1 VILHHLFCKKRC
13 ILFARGVLF
22 TVLLIFQSSMVTGEA
37 TPPLAKENILEVFIR
52 DGCPHCA
59 KAKAFL
65 IELRGE
71 RPWLQIIYRSV
82 DHDENARDD
91 LVQHSQR
98 AGVWPPGVPSFLFR
112 DQLLV
117 GFDNADHMGSVL
129 ASLVDQAVEHKET
142 KPDHIETTLFGTLSV
157 SNLGLP
163 LFTLAIGLLDGFNPC
178 AMWVLLFL
186 LSMLIHLQD
195 RKKMALIAGTFVIV
209 SGAVYYAFMAAWL
222 NIFLWVGLS
231 TAIRWT
237 LGGMALAIGGLNVKD
252 FIAWKQGFSLSIPDS
267 AKPGVYA
274 RMRAILAEER
284 TLPALTAVTILAVMV
299 NFIELLCTAGFPAIY
314 TAILTQQDLN
324 PITYQAYLGLYILG
338 YLADD
343 ALMVGMAV
351 MALSSHKL
359 TERAGRLLKLISGLV
374 MLGLGGMLI
383 FHPEWLV

>member
-1 VILHHLFCKKRC
+1 
-13 ILFARGVLF
+13 LF

-91 LVQHSQR
+91 LVRHSQR